1 MTSRTPVPEDTTI
14 AVDQLDIA
22 DEAPPQTARELEAD
36 RDVGESS
43 LRPARLGIPRPTA
56 GEIAVLA
63 VAAAVAAAAA
73 AVVVNGGVTSNAS
86 GYALLLVLNIVVFVV
101 AGLTW
106 RRARP
111 WSPYGLALIGYG
123 LASSLYCL
131 AAVSQ
136 PLVFSIGV
144 LLWVPGTFFV
154 WWLILAFPS
163 GRLDNAGRA
172 VLALCGAVLLLGCFP
187 KTFLAASMAPA
198 VPLARCAGA
207 CPANPMMIDGNSSLA
222 TVFRHVDIAGS
233 SAVSLLIL
241 VLLAVRFGRASRPR
255 RRLLGP
261 VYLFSA
267 ILLIAGGAYAI
278 GVSWLG
284 APPTAND
291 TFGFGVTAASILF
304 PFGFIAAIVFA
315 YAYVGAALG
324 SMVREL
330 GVNPSVTGVERVV
343 RQALDDPRAQLA
355 FWLPRARRYVDRHGR
370 QVVVDEDQTSTWRS
384 RERTDGEATLAIVHD
399 AALDED
405 PELIEA
411 VGAET
416 VLALENRRLQQDL
429 LDSIAALR
437 ASRKRLAAVAAA
449 ERRKIERDLHD
460 SAQQMLIAVR
470 IQLELT
476 RGQADP
482 DSKLERQLARLGTDL
497 DRALDE
503 LRSVAHG
510 IYPPLLAE
518 EGLPEALT
526 EAARRAP
533 VPVELE
539 LEAVGRLP
547 EEIETAVYFSC
558 LEALQNAAKH
568 GGPDVAVTIRLWWE
582 PHLLR
587 FSVSDDG
594 VGFVPDRQREA
605 TGLTN
610 MLDRLGAV
618 GGRISIRSA
627 PGRGTD
633 VDGAVTV
640 SP

>member
-1 MTSRTPVPEDTTI
+1 M
-14 AVDQLDIA
+14 
-22 DEAPPQTARELEAD
+22 
-36 RDVGESS
+36 
-43 LRPARLGIPRPTA
+43 
-56 GEIAVLA
+56 
-63 VAAAVAAAAA
+63 
-73 AVVVNGGVTSNAS
+73 
-86 GYALLLVLNIVVFVV
+86 
-101 AGLTW
+101 
-106 RRARP
+106 
-111 WSPYGLALIGYG
+111 
-123 LASSLYCL
+123 
-131 AAVSQ
+131 
-136 PLVFSIGV
+136 
-144 LLWVPGTFFV
+144 
-154 WWLILAFPS
+154 
-163 GRLDNAGRA
+163 
-172 VLALCGAVLLLGCFP
+172 
-187 KTFLAASMAPA
+187 
-198 VPLARCAGA
+198 
-207 CPANPMMIDGNSSLA
+207 
-222 TVFRHVDIAGS
+222 
-233 SAVSLLIL
+233 
-241 VLLAVRFGRASRPR
+241 
-255 RRLLGP
+255 
-261 VYLFSA
+261 
-267 ILLIAGGAYAI
+267 
-278 GVSWLG
+278 
-284 APPTAND
+284 
-291 TFGFGVTAASILF
+291 
-304 PFGFIAAIVFA
+304 
-315 YAYVGAALG
+315 
-324 SMVREL
+324 
-330 GVNPSVTGVERVV
+330 
-343 RQALDDPRAQLA
+343 
-355 FWLPRARRYVDRHGR
+355 
-370 QVVVDEDQTSTWRS
+370 
-384 RERTDGEATLAIVHD
+384 HD

-482 DSKLERQLARLGTDL
+482 ESKLDGQLARLGADL

-533 VPVELE
+533 VPVQLE
-539 LEAVGRLP
+539 LEDVGRLP

-594 VGFVPDRQREA
+594 VGFVPDRRREA

-640 SP
+640 ST

>member
-1 MTSRTPVPEDTTI
+1 VTSRTPVPEDPTI
-14 AVDQLDIA
+14 AFDQLDIA

-36 RDVGESS
+36 RDVGEPSFRPTRPAV
-43 LRPARLGIPRPTA
+43 LRPTGT
-56 GEIAVLA
+56 EIAVVT
-63 VAAAVAAAAA
+63 VAAAVAAGAA
-73 AVVVNGGVTSNAS
+73 AVVVTGGVTSNAS
-86 GYALLLVLNIVVFVV
+86 GYALLLVLNVFVFV
-101 AGLTW
+101 LAGLAW

-136 PLVFSIGV
+136 PLVFSLGV

-154 WWLILAFPS
+154 WWLILAYPS
-163 GRLDNAGRA
+163 GRLDNAGRV

-187 KTFLAASMAPA
+187 KTFLASSMVPA
-198 VPLARCAGA
+198 APLARCAGA
-207 CPANPMMIDGNSSLA
+207 CPANPMQIDGDSSLA
-222 TVFRHVDIAGS
+222 PIFRHIDIAGT

-241 VLLAVRFGRASRPR
+241 VLLAIRFGGASRPR

-267 ILLIAGGAYAI
+267 ILLITGGAYSV

-284 APPTAND
+284 APGTAND
-291 TFGFGVTAASILF
+291 TFGFAVTAASILF
-304 PFGFIAAIVFA
+304 PFGFIAAIALA

-355 FWLPRARRYVDRHGR
+355 FWLPRAQRYVDRHGR
-370 QVVVDEDQTSTWRS
+370 QVVVDEGQTSTWRS
-384 RERTDGEATLAIVHD
+384 RERTDGEATIAIVHD

-482 DSKLERQLARLGTDL
+482 ESKLEGQLARLGADL

-533 VPVELE
+533 VPVQLE
-539 LEAVGRLP
+539 LEDVGRLP

-568 GGPDVAVTIRLWWE
+568 GGPEVAVTIRLWWE

-594 VGFVPDRQREA
+594 VGFVPGGQREA

-627 PGRGTD
+627 PDRGTD

-640 SP
+640 ST

>member
-1 MTSRTPVPEDTTI
+1 MTSRTPVPEDTTV
-14 AVDQLDIA
+14 AFDQLDVA
-22 DEAPPQTARELEAD
+22 DEAPPQTAREVEAD
-36 RDVGESS
+36 RDVGEPSF
-43 LRPARLGIPRPTA
+43 RPARPGIRRPT
-56 GEIAVLA
+56 GTEVAVVA

-86 GYALLLVLNIVVFVV
+86 GYALLLVLNVFVFVV
-101 AGLTW
+101 AGLAW

-136 PLVFSIGV
+136 PFVFSIGV

-163 GRLDNAGRA
+163 GRLDNAGRV

-187 KTFLAASMAPA
+187 KTFLATSMAPA
-198 VPLARCAGA
+198 VPLARCVGA
-207 CPANPMMIDGNSSLA
+207 CPANPMQIDADSSLA
-222 TVFRHVDIAGS
+222 TVFRHIDIAGT

-241 VLLAVRFGRASRPR
+241 VLLAVRFSRASRPR

-267 ILLIAGGAYAI
+267 ILLIAGGAYAV

-284 APPTAND
+284 AAPTAND

-304 PFGFIAAIVFA
+304 PFGFIAAIALA

-370 QVVVDEDQTSTWRS
+370 QVVVDEDHTSTWRS

-482 DSKLERQLARLGTDL
+482 ESKLEHQLARLGDDL

-518 EGLPEALT
+518 EGLPEAVT

-533 VPVELE
+533 VPVQLE
-539 LEAVGRLP
+539 LEDVGRLP

-594 VGFVPDRQREA
+594 VGFVPGRQPEA

-640 SP
+640 ST

>member
-1 MTSRTPVPEDTTI
+1 
-14 AVDQLDIA
+14 
-22 DEAPPQTARELEAD
+22 
-36 RDVGESS
+36 
-43 LRPARLGIPRPTA
+43 
-56 GEIAVLA
+56 
-63 VAAAVAAAAA
+63 
-73 AVVVNGGVTSNAS
+73 
-86 GYALLLVLNIVVFVV
+86 
-101 AGLTW
+101 
-106 RRARP
+106 
-111 WSPYGLALIGYG
+111 
-123 LASSLYCL
+123 
-131 AAVSQ
+131 
-136 PLVFSIGV
+136 
-144 LLWVPGTFFV
+144 
-154 WWLILAFPS
+154 
-163 GRLDNAGRA
+163 
-172 VLALCGAVLLLGCFP
+172 
-187 KTFLAASMAPA
+187 
-198 VPLARCAGA
+198 
-207 CPANPMMIDGNSSLA
+207 
-222 TVFRHVDIAGS
+222 
-233 SAVSLLIL
+233 
-241 VLLAVRFGRASRPR
+241 
-255 RRLLGP
+255 
-261 VYLFSA
+261 
-267 ILLIAGGAYAI
+267 
-278 GVSWLG
+278 
-284 APPTAND
+284 
-291 TFGFGVTAASILF
+291 
-304 PFGFIAAIVFA
+304 
-315 YAYVGAALG
+315 
-324 SMVREL
+324 MVREL
-330 GVNPSVTGVERVV
+330 GVDPSVTGIERVV
-343 RQALDDPRAQLA
+343 RQTLDDPRAQLA

-370 QVVVDEDQTSTWRS
+370 RVVLEADHTSTWLS
-384 RERTDGEATLAIVHD
+384 VEQTEGEATLAIVHD

-429 LDSIAALR
+429 LDSIAALS

-470 IQLELT
+470 IQLELA

-482 DSKLERQLARLGTDL
+482 ESKLERQLERIGGDL

-518 EGLPEALT
+518 EGLAEALT
-526 EAARRAP
+526 ETARRAP
-533 VPVELE
+533 IPVQLE
-539 LEAVGRLP
+539 LEDVGRLP

-568 GGPDVAVTIRLWWE
+568 GGPDVSVTMRLWWE

-594 VGFVPDRQREA
+594 VGFVPGRPRDA

-633 VDGAVTV
+633 IDGAVTV

>member
-1 MTSRTPVPEDTTI
+1 VTSRTPVSDEGS
-14 AVDQLDIA
+14 AVVDELDGY
-22 DEAPPQTARELEAD
+22 DRTFPGVARELAAD
-36 RDVGESS
+36 RDVGETYQPSR
-43 LRPARLGIPRPTA
+43 LAARRPSRS
-56 GEIAVLA
+56 EIATVALA
-63 VAAAVAAAAA
+63 MAAAGAAA
-73 AVVVNGGVTSNAS
+73 AVVLVGGVAVSPD
-86 GYALLLVLNIVVFVV
+86 GYAFVLALSVLVFVV
-101 AGLTW
+101 AGLAW

-111 WSPYGLALIGYG
+111 WSPYGFALIAYG
-123 LASSLYCL
+123 LLASLYSL
-131 AAVSQ
+131 GAAQQ
-136 PLVFSIGV
+136 PLVHSVGV
-144 LLWVPGTFFV
+144 LLEIPGSFFV
-154 WWLILAFPS
+154 IWLILAFPS
-163 GRLDNAGRA
+163 GRLDAAGRA
-172 VLALCGAVLLLGCFP
+172 VVAVAGAVLLVGCLP
-187 KTFLAASMAPA
+187 GIFLSSSLSKST
-198 VPLARCAGA
+198 PLARCGA
-207 CPANPMMIDGNSSLA
+207 DCPANPLQIGDHTSAA
-222 TVFRHVDIAGS
+222 TVFGHIDSVGHAIVYA
-233 SAVSLLIL
+233 LIL
-241 VLLAVRFGRASRPR
+241 AVLATRAGRASRPR

-261 VYLFSA
+261 VYAFSTLLLVA
-267 ILLIAGGAYAI
+267 SGIYLIAVDLFHVAPGA
-278 GVSWLG
+278 S
-284 APPTAND
+284 APA
-291 TFGFGVTAASILF
+291 GFAVTAASILF
-304 PFGFIAAIVFA
+304 PFGFLAAIMLA

-324 SMVREL
+324 AMVREL
-330 GVNPSVTGVERVV
+330 AVDPSVTGIERVV
-343 RQALDDPRAQLA
+343 RQTLDDPRAQLA

-370 QVVVDEDQTSTWRS
+370 RVLLEGEQRSTWLS
-384 RERTDGEATLAIVHD
+384 VEQTEGEATLAIVHD
-399 AALDED
+399 TALDED

-429 LDSIAALR
+429 LDSIAALS

-482 DSKLERQLARLGTDL
+482 ESKLERQLERIGGDL

-518 EGLPEALT
+518 EGLAEALT
-526 EAARRAP
+526 ETARRAP
-533 VPVELE
+533 IPVELE
-539 LEAVGRLP
+539 LEDVGRLP

-568 GGPDVAVTIRLWWE
+568 GGPDVSVTMRLWWE

-594 VGFVPDRQREA
+594 VGFVPGRPRDA

-633 VDGAVTV
+633 IDGAVTV

>member
-1 MTSRTPVPEDTTI
+1 
-14 AVDQLDIA
+14 
-22 DEAPPQTARELEAD
+22 
-36 RDVGESS
+36 
-43 LRPARLGIPRPTA
+43 
-56 GEIAVLA
+56 
-63 VAAAVAAAAA
+63 
-73 AVVVNGGVTSNAS
+73 
-86 GYALLLVLNIVVFVV
+86 
-101 AGLTW
+101 
-106 RRARP
+106 
-111 WSPYGLALIGYG
+111 
-123 LASSLYCL
+123 
-131 AAVSQ
+131 
-136 PLVFSIGV
+136 
-144 LLWVPGTFFV
+144 
-154 WWLILAFPS
+154 
-163 GRLDNAGRA
+163 
-172 VLALCGAVLLLGCFP
+172 
-187 KTFLAASMAPA
+187 MAPA
-198 VPLARCAGA
+198 VPLARCAAA
-207 CPANPMMIDGNSSLA
+207 CPANPMQIGGDSSLA
-222 TVFRHVDIAGS
+222 TVFRHVDIAGT

-241 VLLAVRFGRASRPR
+241 VLLAIRFGRASRPR

-267 ILLIAGGAYAI
+267 ILLIAGGAYSV

-284 APPTAND
+284 APGTAND
-291 TFGFGVTAASILF
+291 TFGFAVTAASILF
-304 PFGFIAAIVFA
+304 PFGFIAAIALA

-355 FWLPRARRYVDRHGR
+355 FWLPRAHRYVDRHGR
-370 QVVVDEDQTSTWRS
+370 QVVVDEDHTSTWRS

-482 DSKLERQLARLGTDL
+482 ESKLEHQLARLGADL

-533 VPVELE
+533 VPVQLE
-539 LEAVGRLP
+539 LEDVGRLP

-640 SP
+640 ST

>member
-1 MTSRTPVPEDTTI
+1 VTSRTPVPEDTAT
-14 AVDQLDIA
+14 AFDHLSAPDG
-22 DEAPPQTARELEAD
+22 APPQTARELEAD
-36 RDVGESS
+36 RDVGEPSFQ
-43 LRPARLGIPRPTA
+43 PARLTIPRPTA
-56 GEIAVLA
+56 SEIAVMSA
-63 VAAAVAAAAA
+63 AGAAAAGAA
-73 AVVVNGGVTSNAS
+73 AVVLRGGVTAS
-86 GYALLLVLNIVVFVV
+86 ADGYALLLALNVLVFVF
-101 AGLTW
+101 AGLAW

-131 AAVSQ
+131 AGASQ
-136 PLVFSIGV
+136 PLVFSVGV
-144 LLWVPGTFFV
+144 LLWIPGTFFV

-163 GRLDNAGRA
+163 GRLDGAGRA
-172 VLALCGAVLLLGCFP
+172 MLALSGAVLVICCLP
-187 KTFLAASMAPA
+187 KTFMAASMVPGT
-198 VPLARCAGA
+198 PLARCAGA
-207 CPANPMMIDGNSSLA
+207 CPSNPLQIGNDSGIA
-222 TVFRHVDIAGS
+222 AVFRHVESAGTTAIA
-233 SAVSLLIL
+233 VLIL
-241 VLLAVRFGRASRPR
+241 ALLAVRFSRASRPR

-267 ILLIAGGAYAI
+267 ILLVAGGAYAV

-284 APPTAND
+284 AASGASDPL
-291 TFGFGVTAASILF
+291 GFAVTAAAILF
-304 PFGFIAAIVFA
+304 PFGFLAAIVLA

-324 SMVREL
+324 AMVREL
-330 GVNPSVTGVERVV
+330 GVDPSVTGVERVV

-370 QVVVDEDQTSTWRS
+370 RVLLDEDHTSTWRS
-384 RERTDGEATLAIVHD
+384 VERTDGEATLAIVHD

-476 RGQADP
+476 RGQAEP
-482 DSKLERQLARLGTDL
+482 ESKLERQLERLGDDL

-526 EAARRAP
+526 EAARRSQ
-533 VPVELE
+533 VPVQLE
-539 LEAVGRLP
+539 LEDVGRLP

-568 GGPDVAVTIRLWWE
+568 GGPDVAVTMRLWWK

-594 VGFVPDRQREA
+594 VGFVPGRQRDA

-640 SP
+640 ST

>member
-1 MTSRTPVPEDTTI
+1 MTSRTPVSDEGSASIVELDE
-14 AVDQLDIA
+14 VDRTFPA
-22 DEAPPQTARELEAD
+22 AARELAAD
-36 RDVGESS
+36 REVGEAYHPSR
-43 LRPARLGIPRPTA
+43 LAARRPTRA
-56 GEIAVLA
+56 ELVTVALA
-63 VAAAVAAAAA
+63 MAAAGAAA
-73 AVVVNGGVTSNAS
+73 AVVLAGGIAS
-86 GYALLLVLNIVVFVV
+86 SPDGYAFVLALTVLVFVV
-101 AGLTW
+101 AGLAW

-111 WSPYGLALIGYG
+111 WSPYGFALIAYG
-123 LASSLYCL
+123 LLASLLSLGT
-131 AAVSQ
+131 VQQ
-136 PLVFSIGV
+136 PVVHSVGV
-144 LLWVPGTFFV
+144 LLEIPASFFV
-154 WWLILAFPS
+154 FWLILAFPS
-163 GRLDNAGRA
+163 GRLDQAGRA
-172 VLALCGAVLLLGCFP
+172 VVAFAGAVLLVGCLP
-187 KTFLAASMAPA
+187 GIFLSSSLSKAA
-198 VPLARCAGA
+198 PLARCDGA
-207 CPANPMMIDGNSSLA
+207 CPANPLQIGDHPSLA
-222 TVFRHVDIAGS
+222 TAFGHIDAVGHVIVYA
-233 SAVSLLIL
+233 LIL
-241 VLLAVRFGRASRPR
+241 TVLATRFGRASRPR

-261 VYLFSA
+261 VYAFSTLLLVASGVYLVAVNLFHAAPDASA
-267 ILLIAGGAYAI
+267 PAGFA
-278 GVSWLG
+278 
-284 APPTAND
+284 
-291 TFGFGVTAASILF
+291 FTAASILF
-304 PFGFIAAIVFA
+304 PFGFLAAIMLA

-324 SMVREL
+324 AMVREL
-330 GVNPSVTGVERVV
+330 GVDPSVTGIERVV
-343 RQALDDPRAQLA
+343 RQTLDDPRAQLA

-370 QVVVDEDQTSTWRS
+370 RVVLEADRTSTWRS
-384 RERTDGEATLAIVHD
+384 VEQTEGEATLAIVHD
-399 AALDED
+399 VALDED

-429 LDSIAALR
+429 LDSIAALS

-470 IQLELT
+470 IQLELA

-482 DSKLERQLARLGTDL
+482 ESKLERQLERIGGDL

-518 EGLPEALT
+518 EGLAEALT
-526 EAARRAP
+526 ETARRAP
-533 VPVELE
+533 VPVQLE
-539 LEAVGRLP
+539 LEDVGRLP

-568 GGPDVAVTIRLWWE
+568 GGPDVSVTMRLWWE

-587 FSVSDDG
+587 FSISDDG
-594 VGFVPDRQREA
+594 VGFVPGRPRDA

-633 VDGAVTV
+633 IDGAVTV

>member
-1 MTSRTPVPEDTTI
+1 VTPPIPVPEQTTT
-14 AVDQLDIA
+14 VLDGA
-22 DEAPPQTARELEAD
+22 GAHDSALGPAARELRAD
-36 RDVGESS
+36 REVREQIRP
-43 LRPARLGIPRPTA
+43 LRLAARRPS
-56 GEIAVLA
+56 GVELA
-63 VAAAVAAAAA
+63 VGIGAIAAAAA
-73 AVVVNGGVTSNAS
+73 SAAVVLAGGVAAS
-86 GYALLLVLNIVVFVV
+86 PSGFAFILALYVLVCVV
-101 AGLTW
+101 AGIAW

-111 WSPYGLALIGYG
+111 WSPYGLALVAYG
-123 LASSLYCL
+123 LAASLFCL
-131 AAVSQ
+131 STTSQ
-136 PLVFSIGV
+136 PLVHSLGV
-144 LLWVPGTFFV
+144 LLEIPGAFFV
-154 WWLILAFPS
+154 FWLVLSFPS
-163 GRLDNAGRA
+163 ARLDHAGRA
-172 VLALCGAVLLLGCFP
+172 VIALAGGVLLVGC
-187 KTFLAASMAPA
+187 LPA
-198 VPLARCAGA
+198 VFLLGSLSPTQPLARCGDA
-207 CPANPMMIDGNSSLA
+207 CPANPLQIGDNQSLA
-222 TVFRHVDIAGS
+222 TAFGHID
-233 SAVSLLIL
+233 AVGHAVVYALIL
-241 VLLAVRFGRASRPR
+241 TLLAVRFARASRPR

-267 ILLIAGGAYAI
+267 LVFAASGAYQ
-278 GVSWLG
+278 VSVNLFG
-284 APPTAND
+284 ASPSASSPAGFALTA
-291 TFGFGVTAASILF
+291 TTILF

-315 YAYVGAALG
+315 YAYVGAALA

-330 GVNPSVTGVERVV
+330 GVSSSVTGVERVV
-343 RQALDDPRAQLA
+343 RQVLDDPRAQLA
-355 FWLPRARRYVDRHGR
+355 FWLPRSRRYVDRNGR
-370 QVVVDEDQTSTWRS
+370 GVVLDEEETSTWRS
-384 RERTDGEATLAIVHD
+384 LERTDGEPMLAIVHD

-405 PELIEA
+405 PELMDA

-437 ASRKRLAAVAAA
+437 ASRKRLVAVAAS

-460 SAQQMLIAVR
+460 SAQQMLIAIR

-476 RGQADP
+476 RGEVDP
-482 DSKLERQLARLGTDL
+482 ASKLERQLNRIALDL

-518 EGLPEALT
+518 EGLAAALT
-526 EAARRAP
+526 EAARRAS

-539 LEAVGRLP
+539 LEDVGRLP
-547 EEIETAVYFSC
+547 EEIETAVYYCC

-568 GGPDVAVTIRLWWE
+568 GGPDVAVSMRLWWE

-594 VGFVPDRQREA
+594 VGFVPGQDPEP

-610 MLDRLGAV
+610 MLDRLGAI